1 MDLDHISR
9 DVAAEFEDAGIP
21 VVSASEDDS
30 HMAYKLFLG
39 YQYTPNFALEAGYAD
54 LGKYDAKV
62 VGDIIGF
69 PLDLRGEVKSRA
81 VFVDAVGILPL
92 TPEFSMFGKVGA
104 AYARTKATASATFLG
119 ARESDSDSD
128 SEYVPKA
135 GFGAEYALTKT
146 VALRAEYERYF
157 DVGDEDKTG
166 ESDVDFWSV
175 GLKFGF

>member
-1 MDLDHISR
+1 M
-9 DVAAEFEDAGIP
+9 
-21 VVSASEDDS
+21 
-30 HMAYKLFLG
+30 
-39 YQYTPNFALEAGYAD
+39 
-54 LGKYDAKV
+54 
-62 VGDIIGF
+62 VGDIIGL